1 MADRDFLIL
10 GYLENID
17 ASLNISAFLNG
28 HEQIAKIKMKESN
41 VADFYNSKLV
51 LKKVVRYTVKH
62 QNMRLRV

>member
-41 VADFYNSKLV
+41 VADF
-51 LKKVVRYTVKH
+51 
-62 QNMRLRV
+62 